1 MCADKYVCVQESV
14 RSEYKHMFL
23 REARMRQHEAVEEER
38 QRRKEEAVVL
48 DVLNRRARRLCVK
61 LCVCVF
67 VYVLS
72 LSFSLSLSRSRSCSL
87 ARALFLSRMHI
98 TKRTCIRSRERLLAN
113 PALRGEGLSVS
124 QKGHVTPRRN

>member
-48 DVLNRRARRLCVK
+48 DVLNRRARRLCV
-61 LCVCVF
+61 CVRVRVCALSF
-67 VYVLS
+67 FLS
-72 LSFSLSLSRSRSCSL
+72 LSFSLSLAR
-87 ARALFLSRMHI
+87 ARALSLMHI

-124 QKGHVTPRRN
+124 QNGQVTPRRN

>member
-1 MCADKYVCVQESV
+1 MESSFIGPPALVRALMCADKYVCVQESV

-48 DVLNRRARRLCVK
+48 DVLNRRARRLCV
-61 LCVCVF
+61 CVF

-72 LSFSLSLSRSRSCSL
+72 LSFSLSFSLSLLL
-87 ARALFLSRMHI
+87 ARASALSLSFS
-98 TKRTCIRSRERLLAN
+98 CI
-113 PALRGEGLSVS
+113 
-124 QKGHVTPRRN
+124 

>member
-1 MCADKYVCVQESV
+1 MALRGLVRALMCADKYVCVQESV

-48 DVLNRRARRLCVK
+48 DVLNRRARRLCV
-61 LCVCVF
+61 CVF

-87 ARALFLSRMHI
+87 ARARSLSLS
-98 TKRTCIRSRERLLAN
+98 CI
-113 PALRGEGLSVS
+113 
-124 QKGHVTPRRN
+124 